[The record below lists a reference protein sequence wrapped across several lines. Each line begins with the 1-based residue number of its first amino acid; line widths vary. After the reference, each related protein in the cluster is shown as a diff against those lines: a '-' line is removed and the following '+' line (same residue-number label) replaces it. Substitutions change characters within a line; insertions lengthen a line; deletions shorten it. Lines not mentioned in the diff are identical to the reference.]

1 MTQNERWIVR
11 YNEVMD
17 FIEKNRR
24 DPSKYRIEDYLML
37 NFIKHTRKLLNAGK
51 IEENM
56 IGKFNGLMDGYH
68 ERDNIQP

>member
-11 YNEVMD
+11 YNEVID

-51 IEENM
+51 MEENM
-56 IGKFNGLMDGYH
+56 MGKVNGLRDGYCK
-68 ERDNIQP
+68 RNNIQP